1 MEASGINLHLSDME
15 MVIKKQRLRVRL
27 GNCGRV
33 LCEPGWH
40 MGPSWSSLLTDY
52 DLWFVWQ
59 GRGRML
65 TSEGEFDLRPGSLYW
80 MRPGRYYQ
88 ASQDS
93 SARLG
98 VTYLHFRLESI
109 GGRAQSRAWT
119 PPFERMH
126 ISQWNVLDGVLSRIL
141 LRSRQQSTAP
151 LAETWLATVLT
162 DLIHEHEEESGSVG
176 KNGVDRHHREVIE
189 QIMESIRLNP
199 GAASSIAQMSREAG
213 YSADH
218 FSRVFFQVS
227 GERPQAFVIRH
238 KIERACTLL
247 LETSMS
253 IGMVA
258 DALGF
263 RDIFYFSR
271 QFRAHMG
278 LAPLAYRR
286 SA

>member
-33 LCEPGWH
+33 HCEPGWH
-40 MGPSWSSLLTDY
+40 LGPTWSSLLSDY

-65 TSEGEFDLRPGSLYW
+65 TSEGEFDLRPGSLCW
-80 MRPGRYYQ
+80 MRPGRRYE

-109 GGRAQSRAWT
+109 GGRALSRAWT
-119 PPFERMH
+119 PPFEWMH
-126 ISQWNVLDGVLSRIL
+126 VSHWNVLDGVLSRIL
-141 LRSRQQSTAP
+141 LRSRQQSTAT
-151 LAETWLATVLT
+151 LAETWLAIVLA

-199 GAASSIAQMSREAG
+199 GAAFSIARMAREAG

-227 GERPQAFVIRH
+227 GERPQAFVIRY

-271 QFRAHMG
+271 QFRARMG
-278 LAPLAYRR
+278 LSPLAYRR
-286 SA
+286 SR